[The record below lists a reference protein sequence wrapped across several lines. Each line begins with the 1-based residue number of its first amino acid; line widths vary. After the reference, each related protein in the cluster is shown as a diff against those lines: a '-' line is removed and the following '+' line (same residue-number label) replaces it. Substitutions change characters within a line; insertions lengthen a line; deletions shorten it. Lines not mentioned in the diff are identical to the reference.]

1 MNWNKEQEL
10 IKKMEPCPLCGG
22 NTTPLI
28 KEKESIGWFE
38 SAMRGSVFVM
48 AGCVSCN
55 AYVFA
60 DFFDDDDLSSV
71 VDAWNKRDTK

>member
-28 KEKESIGWFE
+28 KEKESG
-38 SAMRGSVFVM
+38 GSVFVV
-48 AGCVSCN
+48 AGCVNCN

-71 VDAWNKRDTK
+71 VDAWNQRDTK